1 MGVITAPESVAFA
14 YVEQNIGSN
23 YKVSRVAVENG
34 NVRVTFDGYFRGKCP
49 TCGRQIEQKVESV
62 FSIIIRKKDFKIV
75 EKPNLR
81 ELKKKVVK
89 AGLGFLLGQREVKA

>member
-1 MGVITAPESVAFA
+1 MSIVTTPESVAFA

-23 YKVSRVAVENG
+23 YTVSRVAVEDG

-62 FSIIIRKKDFKIV
+62 FSVVIRKKDYKIIQ
-75 EKPNLR
+75 KPNLK
-81 ELKKKVVK
+81 ELKEKVLK
-89 AGLGFLLGQREVKA
+89 AGLSFLLEESK

>member
-1 MGVITAPESVAFA
+1 MTIYTTPESVAFA

-34 NVRVTFDGYFRGKCP
+34 NIRVTFDGFFRGKCP

-62 FSIIIRKKDFKIV
+62 FSLVIRKKDFKIV
-75 EKPNLR
+75 EKPNLK
-81 ELKKKVVK
+81 ELKSRVVK
-89 AGLGFLLGQREVKA
+89 AGLGFLLRL

>member
-1 MGVITAPESVAFA
+1 MTIYTTPESVAFA

-34 NVRVTFDGYFRGKCP
+34 NIRVTFDGFFRGRCP

-62 FSIIIRKKDFKIV
+62 FSLVIRKKDFKIV
-75 EKPNLR
+75 EKPNLK
-81 ELKKKVVK
+81 ELKSRVVK
-89 AGLGFLLGQREVKA
+89 AGLGFLLRL

>member
-1 MGVITAPESVAFA
+1 MAIVTTPESVAFA
-14 YVEQNIGSN
+14 YVEQNIGPN

-62 FSIIIRKKDFKIV
+62 FSVVIRKKDLKIV
-75 EKPNLR
+75 ERPNLK
-81 ELKKKVVK
+81 ELKNNVVK
-89 AGLGFLLGQREVKA
+89 AGLGFLLGEPK